1 MLCTEC
7 TNGIPI
13 KGEGGRSVQL
23 NDKHQLAFVPRSPTH
38 LRANVSSH
46 DTEAFRVELMVLYR
60 SLSRNCRCCHT
71 TDNKGVLRLSKL
83 GPRSIVVYVVHR
95 LHD

>member
-60 SLSRNCRCCHT
+60 SLSRTLQLPMLPYNRQQGSAQT
-71 TDNKGVLRLSKL
+71 E
-83 GPRSIVVYVVHR
+83 
-95 LHD
+95 